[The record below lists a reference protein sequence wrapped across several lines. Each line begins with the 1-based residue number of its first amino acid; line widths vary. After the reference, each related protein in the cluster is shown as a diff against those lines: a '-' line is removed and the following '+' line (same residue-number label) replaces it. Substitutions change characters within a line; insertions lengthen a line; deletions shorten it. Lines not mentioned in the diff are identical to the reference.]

1 MRSADDADGEKRPE
15 TRIAVF
21 YPWTGL
27 PVSDRGSARRVL
39 PLVRLLAERY
49 DEVRVISPGARL
61 DKWRS
66 GNVEY
71 HFQQPSAIERVWLR
85 AAFAVFDGAF
95 HHLFRG
101 RVTARERRQWW
112 HYLSVDFQRGLARET
127 RQAVKWS
134 SVVLLEYPFW
144 EKAVLASCAEAHRKS
159 LLTMHDTLS
168 DLVVGSPWLRTKI
181 RNRELSAAR
190 KASAVFCVS
199 ESDRQRFAKEGIT
212 AQFVPHGM
220 DIEPRKR
227 DLVPE
232 SPELRQVESAR
243 GLGRTVCLFVGSSLA
258 ANQEAVETVRRMA
271 AVLAPQGD
279 FLFAIA
285 GSCLPR
291 GTYEHHVVAFGPV
304 EEALLEKLYRS
315 TDIVLAPLRSGTGTS
330 LKVLEAFVYEKAL
343 VATRT
348 GIRGYP
354 VRDGRE
360 CVLCDDPERYP
371 EILASLRA
379 NPSRLRELGEA
390 GRSFVEAYD
399 YRVVYRPYL
408 ECIDRFLAACRI

>member
-1 MRSADDADGEKRPE
+1 MGKAE

-27 PVSDRGSARRVL
+27 PALDRGSARRVV

-49 DEVRVISPGARL
+49 DEVRVLSPGARF
-61 DKWRS
+61 KRWKS

-71 HFQQPSAIERVWLR
+71 RFQQPSAIERLWLR
-85 AAFAVFDGAF
+85 AAFVVFDGAF

-112 HYLSVDFQRGLARET
+112 HYLGVDFQWSLAHET
-127 RQAVKWS
+127 RQAVSWS
-134 SVVLLEYPFW
+134 SAVLLEYPFW
-144 EKAVLASCAEAHRKS
+144 EKVVLASCAAKHKKS

-168 DLVVGSPWLRTKI
+168 DSIGGSAWLRAKV

-190 KASAVFCVS
+190 KASSVFCVS
-199 ESDRQRFAKEGIT
+199 ESDRQHFAAEGIT

-220 DIEPRKR
+220 DIHPRKR

-232 SPELRQVESAR
+232 SAELRQVEAAR
-243 GLGRTVCLFVGSSLA
+243 DFGKTVCLFVGSSLR
-258 ANQEAVETVRRMA
+258 ANQDAVEEIRRMA
-271 AVLAPQGD
+271 AALAPRGD

-291 GTYEHHVVAFGPV
+291 GTYEHRVVGFGPV
-304 EEALLEKLYRS
+304 EEALLDQLYHVA
-315 TDIVLAPLRSGTGTS
+315 DIVLTPLRSGTGTS
-330 LKVLEAFVYEKAL
+330 LKVLEAFVHEKAL
-343 VATRT
+343 VATST
-348 GIRGYP
+348 GVRGYP
-354 VRDGRE
+354 VRDGME
-360 CVLCDDPERYP
+360 CVVCDDLQRYP
-371 EILASLRA
+371 EILASLRE
-379 NPSRLRELGEA
+379 NPSRLRALCKA
-390 GRSFVEAYD
+390 GRAFVEAYD

-408 ECIDRFLAACRI
+408 ECIDRFLAACRT

>member
-1 MRSADDADGEKRPE
+1 MRKAE

-27 PVSDRGSARRVL
+27 PSLDRGSARRVV
-39 PLVRLLAERY
+39 PLVHLLAEHY
-49 DEVRVISPGARL
+49 EEVRVISPGARP
-61 DKWRS
+61 DRRKS

-71 HFQQPSAIERVWLR
+71 HFQQPSAIERAWLR

-112 HYLSVDFQRGLARET
+112 HYLSVDFQWSLARET
-127 RQAVKWS
+127 RQAVAWS

-144 EKAVLASCAEAHRKS
+144 EKAVLASCAEKRRRS

-168 DLVVGSPWLRTKI
+168 DLVVGSAWLRAKVH
-181 RNRELSAAR
+181 NRELSAAR

-220 DIEPRKR
+220 DIQPRKP

-243 GLGRTVCLFVGSSLA
+243 GLGRTVCLFVGSSLR
-258 ANQEAVETVRRMA
+258 ANQEAVEEIRTMA

-279 FLFAIA
+279 FLFTIA

-291 GTYEHHVVAFGPV
+291 GAYEHHILAFGPV
-304 EEALLEKLYRS
+304 EEALLDKLYHS

-343 VATRT
+343 VATRI
-348 GIRGYP
+348 GVRGYP
-354 VRDGRE
+354 VQDGRE
-360 CVLCDDPERYP
+360 CILCDDLKRYP

-379 NPSRLRELGEA
+379 NPSRLRALGEA
-390 GRSFVEAYD
+390 GRSFVTAYD

-408 ECIDRFLAACRI
+408 ECIDRFLAACRT

>member
-1 MRSADDADGEKRPE
+1 MTQIGADGEKRAE
-15 TRIAVF
+15 TRIAIF

-27 PVSDRGSARRVL
+27 PALDRGSARRVV

-49 DEVRVISPGARL
+49 DEVRVVAPGARP
-61 DKWRS
+61 DRWKS

-71 HFQQPSAIERVWLR
+71 HFQQPSAIERVCLR
-85 AAFAVFDGAF
+85 ASFAVFDGAL

-101 RVTARERRQWW
+101 HVTARERRQWW
-112 HYLSVDFQRGLARET
+112 HYLSADFQWSLAREARRT
-127 RQAVKWS
+127 VSWS
-134 SVVLLEYPFW
+134 SIVLLEYPFW
-144 EKAVLASCAEAHRKS
+144 EKAVLASCAETRRKS
-159 LLTMHDTLS
+159 LLTVHDTLS
-168 DLVVGSPWLRTKI
+168 DLVVGSAWLRAKV

-227 DLVPE
+227 DVVPD

-243 GLGRTVCLFVGSSLA
+243 GVGRTLCLFVGSSLR
-258 ANQEAVETVRRMA
+258 ANQEAVEAIRKMA
-271 AVLAPQGD
+271 AALAPQGD

-285 GSCLPR
+285 GSCLAK
-291 GTYEHHVVAFGPV
+291 GTYEHHVIAFGPV
-304 EEALLEKLYRS
+304 EEALLDRLYEA
-315 TDIVLAPLRSGTGTS
+315 TDIVLAPLTSGTGTS
-330 LKVLEAFVYEKAL
+330 LKVLEAFVHEKAL

-348 GIRGYP
+348 GVRGYP
-354 VRDGRE
+354 VRDGIE
-360 CVLCDDPERYP
+360 CVLCDETRRYP

-379 NPSRLRELGEA
+379 NPHRLKALGKA
-390 GRSFVEAYD
+390 GRAFVKAYD

-408 ECIDRFLAACRI
+408 ECIDRFLAARRT

>member
-1 MRSADDADGEKRPE
+1 MRKAE

-27 PVSDRGSARRVL
+27 PASDRGSARRVL

-61 DKWRS
+61 DQCRS

-112 HYLSVDFQRGLARET
+112 HYLSVDFQWGLARET
-127 RQAVKWS
+127 RQTVKWS

-168 DLVVGSPWLRTKI
+168 DLVVGSPWLRAKV

-199 ESDRQRFAKEGIT
+199 ESDRQRFAQEGIT

-220 DIEPRKR
+220 DVQPRKR

-232 SPELRQVESAR
+232 SQELRQVESAR
-243 GLGRTVCLFVGSSLA
+243 SLGKTVCLFVGSSLR
-258 ANQEAVETVRRMA
+258 ANQEAVEEIRSMA
-271 AVLAPQGD
+271 AALAPRGD

-291 GTYEHHVVAFGPV
+291 GPYEHRVIAFGPV
-304 EEALLEKLYRS
+304 EEALLDKLYRE

-330 LKVLEAFVYEKAL
+330 LKVLEAFVHHKAL
-343 VATRT
+343 VAT
-348 GIRGYP
+348 GIGVRGYP

-360 CVLCDDPERYP
+360 CVLCDDPQRYP

-379 NPSRLRELGEA
+379 NPSRLAALGEA
-390 GRSFVEAYD
+390 GHSFVKGYD

-408 ECIDRFLAACRI
+408 ECIDRFVAARRTLTSKP

>member
-1 MRSADDADGEKRPE
+1 MRKAE

-27 PVSDRGSARRVL
+27 PASDRGSARRVL

-49 DEVRVISPGARL
+49 DQVRVVLPGV
-61 DKWRS
+61 RS
-66 GNVEY
+66 NQSSLGNVEY
-71 HFQQPSAIERVWLR
+71 RLQQPSAIERVWLR

-95 HHLFRG
+95 HHLSRG

-112 HYLSVDFQRGLARET
+112 HYLSVDFQFGLAREI
-127 RQAVKWS
+127 RRAVSWS

-144 EKAVLASCAEAHRKS
+144 ERAVLASCAEKRRGS

-168 DLVVGSPWLRTKI
+168 DLIVGSAWLRAVV

-199 ESDRQRFAKEGIT
+199 EGDRQRFAEEGIT

-220 DIEPRKR
+220 DVHPRKR

-232 SPELRQVESAR
+232 SPELRQVELSR
-243 GLGRTVCLFVGSSLA
+243 GLGRTVCLFVGSSLR
-258 ANQEAVETVRRMA
+258 ANQEAVAEIRRMA
-271 AVLAPQGD
+271 AVFEPRGD

-285 GSCLPR
+285 GSCLSR
-291 GTYEHHVVAFGPV
+291 GTYEHHVVAFGSV
-304 EEALLEKLYRS
+304 EEALLDKLYHS

-330 LKVLEAFVYEKAL
+330 LKVLEAFVHEKAL

-348 GIRGYP
+348 GVRGYP
-354 VRDGRE
+354 VRDGIE
-360 CVLCDDPERYP
+360 CVLCDETQRYP

-379 NPSRLRELGEA
+379 NPHRLRELGEA
-390 GRSFVEAYD
+390 GRTFVTAYD
-399 YRVVYRPYL
+399 YRVVYRPYI
-408 ECIDRFLAACRI
+408 ECIDRFLAACPT